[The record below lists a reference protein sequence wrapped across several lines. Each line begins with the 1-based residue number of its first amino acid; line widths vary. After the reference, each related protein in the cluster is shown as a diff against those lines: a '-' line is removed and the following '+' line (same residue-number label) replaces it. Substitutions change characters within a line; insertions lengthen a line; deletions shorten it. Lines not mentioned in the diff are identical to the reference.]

1 MSRKTRKPIEVL
13 LANLLL
19 LAADLV
25 SGGDPGFGSLLYS
38 PSIAL
43 AVFFSAYYGRR
54 YGFSS
59 LALAAA
65 LLLIPRGPGGP
76 ESGAV
81 ASVLYDSMVPMAAGV
96 VLVYIFGLIRSGY
109 ERTFARLK
117 GRIRLLARENWR
129 FRELIQAQAGVNREL
144 EERVSGQR
152 ESITNLYAQVQAL
165 NTKNLRGS
173 LDVLLETIRTFARI
187 TKGSVWYFDPD
198 EPSEL
203 LLAAQIGW
211 TEEELHADR
220 LPLDGSIE
228 GWVFR
233 NGAMFSV
240 RMITQSEQFARMDT
254 RRNIMT
260 LPIMAGRY
268 VWGVVN
274 IEEMPFV
281 KYSLYTEQLLVIII
295 GLAQPAIEKAVEYEA
310 LLKGEET
317 DDTVGLPMYGQ
328 LHRSLE
334 EELHKRRGKRGSV
347 SLVVVEVTNSRVSDG
362 GETLRK
368 TIRALAALIEGI
380 SAGRARIF
388 RYRSES
394 QIAILFTDLDYDGVS
409 MYCLELISRIHEAPW
424 REEGGIEPEVV
435 IGYAVSQE
443 GTRDPDELM
452 EGAERL
458 LEMQKG

>member
-1 MSRKTRKPIEVL
+1 
-13 LANLLL
+13 
-19 LAADLV
+19 
-25 SGGDPGFGSLLYS
+25 
-38 PSIAL
+38 
-43 AVFFSAYYGRR
+43 
-54 YGFSS
+54 
-59 LALAAA
+59 
-65 LLLIPRGPGGP
+65 
-76 ESGAV
+76 
-81 ASVLYDSMVPMAAGV
+81 
-96 VLVYIFGLIRSGY
+96 
-109 ERTFARLK
+109 
-117 GRIRLLARENWR
+117 
-129 FRELIQAQAGVNREL
+129 
-144 EERVSGQR
+144 
-152 ESITNLYAQVQAL
+152 
-165 NTKNLRGS
+165 
-173 LDVLLETIRTFARI
+173 
-187 TKGSVWYFDPD
+187 VWYFDPD

-317 DDTVGLPMYGQ
+317 DDTVGLPRYGQ